1 VLSDKYTCKQEECKV
16 CASDNGLPVGGLD
29 VSLRDILFPKMSAVF
44 VNDKGLVLDE
54 GV

>member
-1 VLSDKYTCKQEECKV
+1 VLSDKYTCKQEV

-29 VSLRDILFPKMSAVF
+29 VSVRDILFPKMSAVF